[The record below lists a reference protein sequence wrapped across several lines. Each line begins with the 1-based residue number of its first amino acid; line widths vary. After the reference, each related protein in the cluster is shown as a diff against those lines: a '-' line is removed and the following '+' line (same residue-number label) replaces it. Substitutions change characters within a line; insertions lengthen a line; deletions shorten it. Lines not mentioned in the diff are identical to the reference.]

1 MGQGIRE
8 SPRWDKQ
15 FWARLMESQIWF
27 TPDNSVAVC
36 GRAQENNNNGLC
48 QHFCL
53 EKPAPHPSSYPDA
66 GQFSSF
72 LYVSDAFQP
81 AVSWTQTESKSVHGP
96 FKRKYL
102 GLQKFL
108 SSTALIPIG
117 FYSQKLWKLIFQH
130 WNTELGGLVWGWD
143 PFLLRYPSQFLS
155 PHMGVWPAHYTS
167 PPLLPV
173 LYGFLFNFTVVGL
186 PFSLISDGSEWWL
199 FYRLVVIFMY
209 LCREASHVP
218 LYCHLFH

>member
-1 MGQGIRE
+1 MWEGSG
-8 SPRWDKQ
+8 KQ
-15 FWARLMESQIWF
+15 QQWPLPALLSGETCPPPQFLSWCRTIQFL
-27 TPDNSVAVC
+27 PVC
-36 GRAQENNNNGLC
+36 LWCLSTCCLC
-48 QHFCL
+48 VG
-53 EKPAPHPSSYPDA
+53 A
-66 GQFSSF
+66 
-72 LYVSDAFQP
+72 
-81 AVSWTQTESKSVHGP
+81 QTESKSVHGP

-108 SSTALIPIG
+108 SSTALIPTG